1 MGLNDLKEGEKMEEF
16 IYKKSGGITA
26 LSANITDFSY
36 KNHSHSEY
44 AIGVTKS
51 GIQRY
56 HLDGKLQLSYQDG
69 IMLFNP
75 EQVHD
80 GMAHDKS
87 GLEYIMLYIEPAVL
101 LDAAERKE
109 AIQFTTPVIYNSKIE
124 SDVYHLANAIFH
136 ENEEEIVDEQ
146 LIKLVD
152 DLVNQS
158 TIRKHV
164 ESNAYISKIK
174 GRILYGLKENL
185 KITDLAHEFGM
196 SKFQFIRYFKEQ
208 TGITPYQFLLNSK
221 IEEAKNIIEIDK
233 DIHLAVSELGF
244 SDLIHLNR
252 QFKKIYGITANNYAQ
267 SF

>member
-1 MGLNDLKEGEKMEEF
+1 MK
-16 IYKKSGGITA
+16 
-26 LSANITDFSY
+26 
-36 KNHSHSEY
+36 
-44 AIGVTKS
+44 
-51 GIQRY
+51 
-56 HLDGKLQLSYQDG
+56 
-69 IMLFNP
+69 
-75 EQVHD
+75 
-80 GMAHDKS
+80 
-87 GLEYIMLYIEPAVL
+87 PAVL

-233 DIHLAVSELGF
+233 DIHLAVNELGF
-244 SDLIHLNR
+244 SDLTHLNR

>member
-1 MGLNDLKEGEKMEEF
+1 
-16 IYKKSGGITA
+16 
-26 LSANITDFSY
+26 
-36 KNHSHSEY
+36 
-44 AIGVTKS
+44 
-51 GIQRY
+51 
-56 HLDGKLQLSYQDG
+56 
-69 IMLFNP
+69 MLFNP

-80 GMAHDKS
+80 GMAHDRS
-87 GLEYIMLYIEPAVL
+87 GLEYFMLYIEPAVL

-109 AIQFTTPVIYNSKIE
+109 PIQFTTPIIYNSKIE

-136 ENEEEIVDEQ
+136 ENEEEIIDEQ

-158 TIRKHV
+158 TIKKHV

-208 TGITPYQFLLNSK
+208 TGITPYQF
-221 IEEAKNIIEIDK
+221 
-233 DIHLAVSELGF
+233 
-244 SDLIHLNR
+244 
-252 QFKKIYGITANNYAQ
+252 Y
-267 SF
+267 